1 MLILHILKNILVN
14 YLSVKHPII
23 KYRVSILVV
32 IAAITIF
39 MGFQAKKVALDY
51 ELAQMLP
58 EKDTAFIEYN
68 RFKSIFGEDA
78 KLILLGFRDKSI
90 LELDNFKAL
99 QQLSNDIGA
108 IRVKGDDNED
118 PESSVLSL
126 GNIHVLAKDEENQKL
141 NLQELFKYPVQTQA
155 ELDSLLAIAKEQI
168 FYKDLLFKETDDSFV
183 TILTITLRNDLVNS
197 KSRIAFVHDVYELG
211 EQFHKQTGI
220 NVHYSGLPFIRTH
233 VMATVRGE
241 LSLFI
246 ALAALV
252 LAVILF
258 LFFRS
263 YRVVMISLLIVG
275 VSVIW
280 VFGSIALFGFKIT
293 ILTGLIPPL
302 IIVIGIPNSIFL
314 INKYHQECH
323 KKGNKWKALKQT
335 ISKIGWVIFLSNLT
349 TAAGFATFILTSSAI
364 LVEFGVIAAI
374 NIFGLFFLSI
384 TIFPILLSF
393 QKMPTDRHLNHL
405 KNKPLQKIIK
415 WLVLSSI
422 KNRRW
427 VYSASFL
434 LVLIS
439 VIGISRIKTEG
450 TVVDDIPHDDDVYVD
465 LLFFEEQFNGVLP
478 FEIVIDTKE
487 EGGVFGNGAKTL
499 YKMRRLEKILMRD
512 TLFTPYFSKPVSI
525 LDGVRYL
532 YQAHRGGDPKYNL
545 LPSPSQLNKLK
556 KYVNEDEGDNSV
568 FNSFV
573 DSNRQVTRMSL
584 KMANVTTDQ
593 IDHIQD
599 SLRVKVDNIFETNDY
614 NVSFTGTSVVFLKG
628 TYFLIRNLFVSL
640 AIAIVLI
647 SLFIASMFKSFRMV
661 FISLIPNLIPL
672 LFTAGIMGYF
682 GIPIKPST
690 ILVFSIAFGISVD
703 DSIHFLAKY
712 RQELKHHK
720 GRIKHSVVVAIKE
733 SGVSMIY
740 TSIVLFFGFAIFTA
754 SSFGGTVALGL
765 LVSLTLLVA
774 MITNLLLLPAL
785 LLSLEKMKRKE
796 LKGKKR
802 K

>member
-1 MLILHILKNILVN
+1 MN

-23 KYRVSILVV
+23 KYRVAILVT
-32 IAAITIF
+32 IAVITIF

-68 RFKSIFGEDA
+68 NFKSIFGEDA
-78 KLILLGFRDKSI
+78 KLILLGFKDDEI
-90 LELDNFKAL
+90 LQLENFKAL
-99 QQLSNDIGA
+99 QQLSADIGK
-108 IRVKGDDNED
+108 IRVKED
-118 PESSVLSL
+118 ANKNPESTVLSL
-126 GNIHVLAKDEENQKL
+126 GNIHVLTKNDETETL
-141 NLQELFKYPVQTQA
+141 ELQDIFKQIPETQA
-155 ELDSLLAIAKEQI
+155 ELDSLLQIAKDQI
-168 FYKDLLFKETDDSFV
+168 FYKDLLFKESDDSFV

-197 KSRIAFVHDVYELG
+197 KSRIAFVHEVYELG
-211 EQFHKQTGI
+211 EKFHNQTGI
-220 NVHYSGLPFIRTH
+220 DVHYSGLPFIRTH

-263 YRVVMISLLIVG
+263 FRVVMISLLIVG
-275 VSVIW
+275 ISVIW
-280 VFGSIALFGFKIT
+280 VFGSIALFGYKIT

-323 KKGNKWKALKQT
+323 KKGNQWKALKQM

-393 QKMPTDRHLNHL
+393 QKMPTERHLNHL
-405 KNKPLQKIIK
+405 KNKPLKKVVK

-427 VYSASFL
+427 VYGAAFL
-434 LVLIS
+434 LVVIS
-439 VIGISRIKTEG
+439 GIGISQIKTEG
-450 TVVDDIPHDDDVYVD
+450 TVVDDIPQDDDVYQD
-465 LLFFEEQFNGVLP
+465 LMFFEEQFNGVLP
-478 FEIVIDTKE
+478 FEIVIDTKTE
-487 EGGVFGNGAKTL
+487 DGVFKDGAKAL
-499 YKMRRLEKILMRD
+499 YKMRRLEKVLMRD
-512 TLFTPYFSKPVSI
+512 SLFSPYFSKPVSL

-532 YQAHRGGDPKYNL
+532 YQAHRGGDPKYNQM
-545 LPSPSQLNKLK
+545 PAPRYLNQLK
-556 KYVNEDEGDNSV
+556 KYANQDDGENSDV

-573 DSNRQVTRMSL
+573 DSTKQVARMTL
-584 KMANVTTDQ
+584 KMANITTDQ
-593 IDHIQD
+593 IEVIQD
-599 SLRVKVDNIFETNDY
+599 SLRVEVNKIFEPEDY
-614 NVSFTGTSVVFLKG
+614 RVSFTGTSVVFLKG

-712 RQELKHHK
+712 KQELKHHK

-774 MITNLLLLPAL
+774 MITNLVLLPAL

-796 LKGKKR
+796 LKRKRGK
-802 K
+802 